1 MDRSNNNE
9 IERPS
14 LKRKLSFVSNFSRD
28 EEERLIGEA
37 TTTNYEKVIKILNNI
52 KNYLEENISG
62 KEMVNDLNWVLS
74 KVQNHTLYTYDLID
88 QSSLSDRFSVENN
101 EIKSFV
107 EYINDYSDINE
118 FKRRNRDTKISKTT
132 KITVEKQGLLSKFS
146 KRNKSVTSLQFEEN
160 PMKQKSLINS
170 LKLNEDDINLKVIS
184 ELDFDIMKF
193 ESEIHRE
200 NVLPVIGKYSYTST
214 NLLDYL
220 NTSKLDCFLELAR
233 DGYKNVPY
241 HSSLHA
247 SDLCQTILIILLH
260 SNIIDV
266 LHLSPIDVISI
277 ITASLLHDIGHPGLN
292 NTYQINN
299 FSDVAITYNDKSV
312 LENFHIAESFRLLRR
327 DESNIFSKFDKT
339 QYRNIRKRMI
349 ELILATDMMFHAKIV
364 ATVKNRLLSNNISEG
379 KNSENLIN
387 IESQSVFDDQQE
399 IINFLIHTCDLA
411 HNAKAFDISFKWT
424 YMLMNEFW
432 NQGDLEREKGLP
444 ISFLCDRH
452 TSDVPRNQ
460 IVFIKTL
467 VIPNFE
473 LLIDLLPE
481 IKHFKDNLEN
491 NVNCWIKIFEDN
503 QEKTEEK

>member
-1 MDRSNNNE
+1 M
-9 IERPS
+9 
-14 LKRKLSFVSNFSRD
+14 
-28 EEERLIGEA
+28 
-37 TTTNYEKVIKILNNI
+37 
-52 KNYLEENISG
+52 
-62 KEMVNDLNWVLS
+62 
-74 KVQNHTLYTYDLID
+74 
-88 QSSLSDRFSVENN
+88 
-101 EIKSFV
+101 
-107 EYINDYSDINE
+107 
-118 FKRRNRDTKISKTT
+118 
-132 KITVEKQGLLSKFS
+132 
-146 KRNKSVTSLQFEEN
+146 
-160 PMKQKSLINS
+160 
-170 LKLNEDDINLKVIS
+170 
-184 ELDFDIMKF
+184 
-193 ESEIHRE
+193 
-200 NVLPVIGKYSYTST
+200 
-214 NLLDYL
+214 
-220 NTSKLDCFLELAR
+220 
-233 DGYKNVPY
+233 
-241 HSSLHA
+241 
-247 SDLCQTILIILLH
+247 
-260 SNIIDV
+260 

-444 ISFLCDRH
+444 ISFLCD
-452 TSDVPRNQ
+452 SGQGNE
-460 IVFIKTL
+460 KS
-467 VIPNFE
+467 
-473 LLIDLLPE
+473 
-481 IKHFKDNLEN
+481 
-491 NVNCWIKIFEDN
+491 NCQLQFAL
-503 QEKTEEK
+503 

>member
-170 LKLNEDDINLKVIS
+170 LKFNEDDINLKVIS
-184 ELDFDIMKF
+184 EQDFDI
-193 ESEIHRE
+193 
-200 NVLPVIGKYSYTST
+200 
-214 NLLDYL
+214 
-220 NTSKLDCFLELAR
+220 
-233 DGYKNVPY
+233 
-241 HSSLHA
+241 
-247 SDLCQTILIILLH
+247 
-260 SNIIDV
+260 
-266 LHLSPIDVISI
+266 
-277 ITASLLHDIGHPGLN
+277 
-292 NTYQINN
+292 
-299 FSDVAITYNDKSV
+299 
-312 LENFHIAESFRLLRR
+312 
-327 DESNIFSKFDKT
+327 
-339 QYRNIRKRMI
+339 
-349 ELILATDMMFHAKIV
+349 
-364 ATVKNRLLSNNISEG
+364 
-379 KNSENLIN
+379 
-387 IESQSVFDDQQE
+387 
-399 IINFLIHTCDLA
+399 
-411 HNAKAFDISFKWT
+411 
-424 YMLMNEFW
+424 
-432 NQGDLEREKGLP
+432 
-444 ISFLCDRH
+444 
-452 TSDVPRNQ
+452 
-460 IVFIKTL
+460 
-467 VIPNFE
+467 
-473 LLIDLLPE
+473 
-481 IKHFKDNLEN
+481 
-491 NVNCWIKIFEDN
+491 
-503 QEKTEEK
+503 